1 MKTSLRMIRWVACAA
16 CWAVSACSL
25 TPAGPAPADALSE
38 RRDVC
43 AERSAARQEHS
54 EKVLGSDAPVTRRDD
69 PLAPANIAATAAQ
82 NELLNCLRTR
92 TD

>member
-1 MKTSLRMIRWVACAA
+1 MTIPFRSRWLACVA

-25 TPAGPAPADALSE
+25 TPSGTEPGLE
-38 RRDVC
+38 RTNVC
-43 AERSAARQEHS
+43 AERSVARQEHT
-54 EKVLGSDAPVTRRDD
+54 EEVLGRDAPVTRRDD